1 MSFVR
6 IVLAAFAGAALA
18 IVLLL
23 AWRASRA
30 TGRSLRASFT
40 LVPSEAQRLYMD
52 VKTSRPVE
60 MAKSGFEKVAEE
72 L

>member
-6 IVLAAFAGAALA
+6 IVLSAFAGAALA

-30 TGRSLRASFT
+30 TGRSLCASLS
-40 LVPSEAQRLYMD
+40 LVPSEAQRFYMD
-52 VKTSRPVE
+52 VKTSRPAE
-60 MAKSGFEKVAEE
+60 MAKSGLEKVAEG